1 MLDGLVSDAVEA
13 AALSFKPQHVD
24 VYSASWG
31 PDDNGFVVEGPE
43 KLAEKAFVNGVA
55 NVSRSVCHLVSNLL
69 TKQDGNILDSQSTR
83 SNDMYNYL
91 SL

>member
-55 NVSRSVCHLVSNLL
+55 NVSC
-69 TKQDGNILDSQSTR
+69 
-83 SNDMYNYL
+83 L
-91 SL
+91 SLFSPLCVISFRKYFRFTEHTIE